1 VSSEPSIPSLV
12 AVFARVGALA
22 FGGGVTSHLLVQFSR
37 RGWLTDAEYL
47 DAVSWCQNL
56 PGPNAT
62 NLSAFLGWR
71 FGGGLAALL
80 ATIALVAPGAIAV
93 LVLSRLLAGVPQQAV
108 VRGGLAAVAAAAVG
122 LLIAAM
128 WQLGKGARL
137 AGARLVAM
145 LATAGAVAAGV
156 PTPIAIVVT
165 VALLWPRQGG
175 AGAGPA

>member
-1 VSSEPSIPSLV
+1 
-12 AVFARVGALA
+12 
-22 FGGGVTSHLLVQFSR
+22 
-37 RGWLTDAEYL
+37 
-47 DAVSWCQNL
+47 
-56 PGPNAT
+56 
-62 NLSAFLGWR
+62 
-71 FGGGLAALL
+71 
-80 ATIALVAPGAIAV
+80 
-93 LVLSRLLAGVPQQAV
+93 
-108 VRGGLAAVAAAAVG
+108 VAAAAVG